1 MIPHKFKDIA
11 LEQRGKVLFATLNR
25 PDVRNAVSASL
36 DDELFQ
42 LFSGLDADEN
52 TNVLVLTGAGDCF
65 CAGGDFAEM
74 LPNRG
79 NMAYGHQVAAAG
91 KRLLTAM
98 LDCQKP
104 VIARVN
110 GDALGLGCTL
120 ALFCD
125 IIIADSKARLSDQH
139 VKIGLAAGD
148 GGAAIWP
155 QLVGYARAKQYLL
168 TGDSISADEAER
180 MGLIN
185 FSVPTDQ
192 LDELVKKWSEK
203 FANGASWATRMSKLI
218 VNSSLKHA
226 FVQSVDVGF
235 GHETLTALTSDHA
248 EAIEAFLEKR
258 RPQFSGR

>member
-1 MIPHKFKDIA
+1 M
-11 LEQRGKVLFATLNR
+11 
-25 PDVRNAVSASL
+25 NARL
-36 DDELFQ
+36 DHELFQ
-42 LFSGLDADEN
+42 LFTAFDADEESQ
-52 TNVLVLTGAGDCF
+52 VLVLTGAGDCF

-79 NMAYGHQVAAAG
+79 DAAYGHKVAAAG

-125 IIIADSKARLSDQH
+125 IIIADSKARFSDQH

-155 QLVGYARAKQYLL
+155 QLVGYARAKRYLL
-168 TGDSISADEAER
+168 TGDAISADDAQAI
-180 MGLIN
+180 GLIN
-185 FSVPTDQ
+185 FSVPSER
-192 LDELVKKWSEK
+192 LDETVWQWADK
-203 FANGASWATRMSKLI
+203 FANGPSWAIRMSKLI
-218 VNSSLKHA
+218 VNASLKHS

-235 GHETLTALTSDHA
+235 GHETLTALTADHA
-248 EAIEAFLEKR
+248 EAIDAFLEKR
-258 RPQFSGR
+258 RPQFQGR